1 MKTTTDK
8 QNEKRKAILEAS
20 LKLFGE
26 KCFQDTSTAS
36 ISQEANVGTGTLFC
50 YFDSKEDLV
59 NELYL
64 ECKEEFGAFAAEG
77 VWEHPSFKLRLRHIF
92 DRQLQWYAENPQKIK
107 FMVQFSSSPLI
118 TKVTRERAML
128 RMNAIHDV
136 IKKAVETGEMTL
148 DSQELVSYS
157 ISAYFHQVGLYLL
170 EKAENKNL
178 KKLQDEAFN
187 LIWKGVN

>member
-1 MKTTTDK
+1 MKTTDK

-20 LKLFGE
+20 LKLFGK

-64 ECKEEFGAFAAEG
+64 ECKEEFGAYVSEG
-77 VWEHPSFKLRLRHIF
+77 VWEHPTFKLRLRHIF
-92 DRQLQWYAENPQKIK
+92 DKQVQWYTENPQKIK
-107 FMVQFSSSPLI
+107 FMIQYSSSPLI

-128 RMNAIHDV
+128 RMNAVNDIV
-136 IKKAVETGEMTL
+136 KKAVETGELTVHSL
-148 DSQELVSYS
+148 ELVSYS
-157 ISAYFHQVGLYLL
+157 ISAYFHQLGLYLL
-170 EKAENKNL
+170 EKAEGKNL
-178 KKLQDEAFN
+178 KKLQEEAFN
-187 LIWKGVN
+187 LIWKGMN